1 MILHVVNTVWKII
14 IEAVIDVISR
24 WDTMGRMMRGL
35 NLLQF
40 VMLDKGADER
50 STGV

>member
-1 MILHVVNTVWKII
+1 MVNTVGTRMV
-14 IEAVIDVISR
+14 EAVIDVISR
-24 WDTMGRMMRGL
+24 WDTMGGMMRGL

>member
-1 MILHVVNTVWKII
+1 MHVVNTMWKII
-14 IEAVIDVISR
+14 IESVIDVISR

-40 VMLDKGADER
+40 TMLYKGAEEI
-50 STGV
+50 STEV